1 MELNQFLFP
10 APIPSYSSSAFIGEI
25 IYVPKY
31 ARDPNTNEVQQ
42 FVDPTT
48 QKNASRVIDRSVSAS
63 PALSQQMP
71 AEGDQRRR
79 AHSPAELKGNNVGGA
94 EAPPF
99 TKEELALMSIRDEA
113 VKTPAAQAKA
123 SEENKS
129 KDQNQ
134 FQ

>member
-42 FVDPTT
+42 FVDPTS

-71 AEGDQRRR
+71 AEGERRR
-79 AHSPAELKGNNVGGA
+79 AHSPADLKGNNAGGA

-113 VKTPAAQAKA
+113 VKTPAAQAKP

-129 KDQNQ
+129 KD
-134 FQ
+134 